1 MPRKNALN
9 AQDSRPM
16 SLSAFNSE
24 AKFCRSILQEKELA
38 LLNIYYSFTNSNHI
52 RPDQYKRINTLL
64 GIMLEVVRAFCKLLA
79 DPGLLPSS
87 VVPNRYLLLATLQHM
102 DERIQTLSHLIIDFR
117 ELRNISSERARK
129 LHLEIERNLELLAQN
144 CHDALRH
151 FQTLSDQTYFEERK
165 QARFVLDQQEP
176 ALLQELYPDGYEKYE
191 SRSLYCIVTTL

>member
-1 MPRKNALN
+1 MPRKNA
-9 AQDSRPM
+9 QDSGPM

-64 GIMLEVVRAFCKLLA
+64 GIMLEVVRAFFKLLPHPA
-79 DPGLLPSS
+79 LLPPS
-87 VVPNRYLLLATLQHM
+87 VVPNRYLLLATLHHI
-102 DERIQTLSHLIIDFR
+102 DKRIQTLSHLIIDFR

-165 QARFVLDQQEP
+165 QARFVLDQ
-176 ALLQELYPDGYEKYE
+176 
-191 SRSLYCIVTTL
+191 